1 MQDSFRKFQFEHHER
16 EGDGNG
22 NGDGNKGFPDPP
34 ELREREP
41 LQPRSTARGS
51 QQKKVGA
58 QTVYEPAEKLS
69 DPPVPTATTTPLDP
83 FTGLGVRTAG
93 RPDSLIVFRR
103 SEFDAWQAGDL
114 TQVQGRS
121 STYANANAVANAC
134 AVDGTGMEVENHPG
148 FMREMDDHTGRN
160 GNVLQTQTQTQSHS
174 QSRGRMER
182 PEPQP
187 RTYYRKVGQVVN
199 GNNDYHNVYNYNH
212 NYNGT
217 HYHGKYIREVHHHV
231 HHHHHTNA
239 NAKDPADRT
248 GRGFVGSKA
257 GRHAGETEAG
267 YVDGDSSGDGAYA
280 DRKTMPMSDSPS
292 EETEQVGK
300 KELELDTAME
310 LGDSLEAEESV
321 LSQLDDDV
329 DDEVRAV
336 RFNVPEKEED
346 GDGDLVGAHD
356 DSCAGPLANEIN
368 KGSEVS
374 MNPTKSDQQM
384 EPQARPYEGLNR
396 GQLLGRLLEAVRRC
410 EVLEV
415 ENSNLHAYQ
424 ALREKAV
431 SGAGDA
437 KGQAM
442 TSSSS
447 GRAVQ
452 RMQQKDRARF
462 ELVAQQEVINM
473 DLQAENVRLREQLQL
488 QDLIGGRGKD

>member
-1 MQDSFRKFQFEHHER
+1 M
-16 EGDGNG
+16 
-22 NGDGNKGFPDPP
+22 
-34 ELREREP
+34 
-41 LQPRSTARGS
+41 
-51 QQKKVGA
+51 
-58 QTVYEPAEKLS
+58 
-69 DPPVPTATTTPLDP
+69 
-83 FTGLGVRTAG
+83 
-93 RPDSLIVFRR
+93 
-103 SEFDAWQAGDL
+103 
-114 TQVQGRS
+114 
-121 STYANANAVANAC
+121 
-134 AVDGTGMEVENHPG
+134 
-148 FMREMDDHTGRN
+148 
-160 GNVLQTQTQTQSHS
+160 
-174 QSRGRMER
+174 
-182 PEPQP
+182 
-187 RTYYRKVGQVVN
+187 
-199 GNNDYHNVYNYNH
+199 
-212 NYNGT
+212 
-217 HYHGKYIREVHHHV
+217 
-231 HHHHHTNA
+231 
-239 NAKDPADRT
+239 
-248 GRGFVGSKA
+248 GSKA

-267 YVDGDSSGDGAYA
+267 YVDGDSSGDGACELILFIVPVYLAFVDKRTDPLTEAMFLPCVAYPNIESFVLDA

-384 EPQARPYEGLNR
+384 GESSASSPPFNPLFLGLIAIAPYCGLFHHRYAEPQARPYEGLNR